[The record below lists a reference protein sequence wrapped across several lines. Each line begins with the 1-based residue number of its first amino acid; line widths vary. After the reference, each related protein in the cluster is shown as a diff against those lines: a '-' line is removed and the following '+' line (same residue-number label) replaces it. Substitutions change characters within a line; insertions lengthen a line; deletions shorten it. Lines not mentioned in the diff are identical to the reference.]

1 MISWVKQLE
10 RGEGSPRA
18 RLRRRPAGSA
28 GRGLGL
34 GLGWRASGPIR
45 IILFGPN

>member
-18 RLRRRPAGSA
+18 AAVRL
-28 GRGLGL
+28 GRGLGCGL